1 MATAAAGERFDVARF
16 IDERPIG
23 AREIATLAI
32 VSIVLFLDGFDMY
45 FLGKILPAIA
55 EGLGGQS
62 VDMAPVVNFQQIGM
76 AVGAFLMPPLAD
88 QIGRKPVLGLCLLVF
103 GSLSLWA
110 AFATGFA
117 MLAWL
122 RGISGI
128 FFSAMLP
135 IGLALLS
142 EATPKRRRA
151 LFMSIALV
159 CFSGGNLASGA
170 MTAWWLDEIG
180 WEGFFIAGGVVP
192 LAALALLF
200 FVPESLAFRVNR
212 NAADPRIPD
221 AVRRLDPLAQV
232 PVGTVFHMG
241 DQDEVAKAGPLAM
254 FGPRYR
260 VQTILLFSI
269 CFFSLGN
276 IALLANWLATFMY
289 ELADLSIQ
297 TFAFYM
303 IIGYF
308 GGASG
313 TLVMGWLM
321 DRMNPYWLIA
331 GYFVVDAVAILSLG
345 FIPPQAAVAFV
356 TALVVWNFCQVGGQT
371 GINNLATLGYPP
383 EMRSSGIGWAGGIGR
398 LGGIIFPALGGMA
411 LAWALPL
418 QSILLMTAVPAVVI
432 AVLMVVLGVVNQGV
446 IGGRALQR
454 RTRLGSP
461 GAERSPGGADREL

>member
-1 MATAAAGERFDVARF
+1 MAELAESGAPGSSRRIDIARI

-23 AREIATLAI
+23 AREIMTLVI
-32 VSIVLFLDGFDMY
+32 VSVVLFLDGFDMY

-55 EGLGGQS
+55 EGLGGTP
-62 VDMAPVVNFQQIGM
+62 VDMAPVVNYQQIGM
-76 AVGAFLMPPLAD
+76 AIGAFIMPPLAD
-88 QIGRKPVLGLCLLVF
+88 RIGRKPVLGLCLLGF

-110 AFATGFA
+110 AFSTSFT

-122 RGISGI
+122 RGISGV

-135 IGLALLS
+135 VGLALLS
-142 EATPKRRRA
+142 ECTPRRRRA

-170 MTAWWLDEIG
+170 MTAWWLRDIG

-192 LAALALLF
+192 LAALVLLL

-212 NAADPRIPD
+212 NPADPRIPRLVQRLSRGADVPPD
-221 AVRRLDPLAQV
+221 AV
-232 PVGTVFHMG
+232 FYMG
-241 DQDEVAKAGPLAM
+241 DQEKASGLGPLAM

-260 VQTILLFSI
+260 MQTILLFTL

-276 IALLANWLATFMY
+276 IALLANYLATFMY
-289 ELADLSIQ
+289 VLADLPIE

-321 DRMNPYWLIA
+321 DRVNPYWLIT
-331 GYFVVDAVAILSLG
+331 GYFLVDAAAILSLG
-345 FIPPQAAVAFV
+345 YIPPQAAIAFV

-371 GINNLATLGYPP
+371 GINNLATLAYPP
-383 EMRSSGIGWAGGIGR
+383 EMRSSGIGWAGGVGR
-398 LGGIIFPALGGMA
+398 LGGIVFPYLGGLALAASLSLEWIMMITAIPALIIAA
-411 LAWALPL
+411 LIFA
-418 QSILLMTAVPAVVI
+418 
-432 AVLMVVLGVVNQGV
+432 LGVVN
-446 IGGRALQR
+446 
-454 RTRLGSP
+454 
-461 GAERSPGGADREL
+461 GGAIQPRRGEPVPA